1 MQYPL
6 RIGTRGW
13 CYQAWEGA
21 FYDADLPPEWQLSW
35 YANHLRSVLIPADGF
50 HQMSPDR
57 VRCWVEDTDPEF
69 RFIATIDPVQFPPD
83 CREAMLPDLKA
94 LVAAFGEQL
103 DALVID
109 VGNTLSASQRF
120 LEKLRSTFPDLPV
133 CLEGLP
139 AHELPHGFG
148 GCFNGAEDFLSA
160 NSPYTIVH
168 QSEGDLVTVRTII
181 ETMQRSSIEA
191 GALIFSDPSRAFDH
205 AGGARTVADLL
216 EA

>member
-6 RIGTRGW
+6 RIGTCGW
-13 CYQAWEGA
+13 SYQTWEGT

-35 YANHLRSVLIPADGF
+35 YANHLRSVLIPADGL
-50 HQMSPDR
+50 HQMSLGR
-57 VRCWVEDTDPEF
+57 VRSWVEDTDPEF
-69 RFIATIDPVQFPPD
+69 RFIATIDPIQFPPD
-83 CREAMLPDLKA
+83 CREAMLPDLEV

-109 VGNTLSASQRF
+109 VGDTLSASQHF
-120 LEKLRSTFPDLPV
+120 LEKLRLTFPDLPV

-139 AHELPHGFG
+139 ADELPHGFG
-148 GCFNGAEDFLSA
+148 GCFNGEEDFLSA

-168 QSEGDLVTVRTII
+168 HSEGDLVTVRTII

-191 GALIFSDPSRAFDH
+191 GALIFFDPDRAFDH
-205 AGGARTVADLL
+205 AGQARTVADLL

>member
-6 RIGTRGW
+6 RIGTCGW
-13 CYQAWEGA
+13 SYQTWEGT

-35 YANHLRSVLIPADGF
+35 YANHLRSVLIPADGL
-50 HQMSPDR
+50 HQMSLGR
-57 VRCWVEDTDPEF
+57 VRSWVEDTDPEF
-69 RFIATIDPVQFPPD
+69 RFIATIDPIQFPPD
-83 CREAMLPDLKA
+83 CREAMLPDLEV

-109 VGNTLSASQRF
+109 VGDTLSASQHF
-120 LEKLRSTFPDLPV
+120 LEKLRLTFPDLPV

-139 AHELPHGFG
+139 ADELPQGFG
-148 GCFNGAEDFLSA
+148 GCFNGEEDFLSA

-168 QSEGDLVTVRTII
+168 HSEGDLVTVRTII

-191 GALIFSDPSRAFDH
+191 GALIFSDPDRAFDH
-205 AGGARTVADLL
+205 AGQARTVADLL

>member
-13 CYQAWEGA
+13 SYQTWEGT

-83 CREAMLPDLKA
+83 CCEAMLPDLEA
-94 LVAAFGEQL
+94 LVVAFGEQL
-103 DALVID
+103 DALVVD
-109 VGNTLSASQRF
+109 VGGNLSAIQRF
-120 LEKLRSTFPDLPV
+120 LERLRSTFPDLPV

-139 AHELPHGFG
+139 AHKLPHGFG
-148 GCFNGAEDFLSA
+148 GCFNWEEDFLFCD
-160 NSPYTIVH
+160 SPYTIVY
-168 QSEGDLVTVRTII
+168 QSEGDLSTVRTII
-181 ETMQRSSIEA
+181 ETMQRSSIEV
-191 GALIFSDPSRAFDH
+191 GALIFSDPDRAFDH
-205 AGGARTVADLL
+205 AAGARTVADLL

>member
-13 CYQAWEGA
+13 CYQAWEGT
-21 FYDADLPPEWQLSW
+21 FYDVDLPPEWQLSW
-35 YANHLRSVLIPADGF
+35 HANHLRSVLIPADGL

-69 RFIATIDPVQFPPD
+69 RFIATIDPVHFPPD

-139 AHELPHGFG
+139 ARELPDGFG
-148 GCFNGAEDFLSA
+148 GCFNGEEDFLSA

-168 QSEGDLVTVRTII
+168 QSEGDLATVRTII